1 MSLSVKRIPE
11 ARLGL
16 AALALVLL
24 IAALHF
30 GLLGRH
36 SMANNE
42 FITLRVVRLHTVGE
56 VIKDRVNN
64 NHSPGY
70 FLLVRAFTK
79 VFGDGQ
85 VALRFPSAFFSFVGI
100 LALWRLGAFLYGR
113 RLGLLALAFAGLS
126 QALLQLSGDTRMY
139 SMLFCALALALFAA
153 VRFLEG
159 GGARYGALLV
169 AAGLIGLSAQLLYI
183 IGPLCLAAWCAW
195 NWRTFSK
202 RRAWLIFCAVLP
214 IILFIPIIM
223 WWKSVQYKV
232 GVYKHP
238 HPINLFTV
246 FRNVTALFFG
256 DPEFFREDSDLGRW
270 NFLLIVAGLVLTLR
284 AAKKGKTEGGAPAPL
299 ETRYLGLLWLWCLAP
314 VVLIA
319 LSGMKSD
326 DNVIKLWRYYVM
338 TASAAPLLLV
348 AMVEALGRMG
358 RPRWAAAAA
367 VYMLLTI
374 LLTTVNFIRWDG
386 PGLREVAQYIQPKL
400 QAGDVVIASMMRRRT
415 DSFIY
420 YGMKTRPLEVP
431 YEMTD
436 LEVTGGKP
444 LQPILPW
451 LRAQCAPH
459 KRLWA
464 IYYNHKDD
472 LLYKAV
478 KGAKAEFTPLEKKL
492 YVGGETSVGLYE
504 IHVVKAEDAAGSA
517 TAPGAMEIRPV
528 GAAPEGVRL
537 PE

>member
-11 ARLGL
+11 ARLGWI
-16 AALALVLL
+16 ALALVLL
-24 IAALHF
+24 VAALHF

-42 FITLRVVRLHTVGE
+42 FITLRVVRLQTARE
-56 VIKDRVNN
+56 VVIDRVNN

-85 VALRFPSAFFSFVGI
+85 VALRFPSALFSFIGI

-126 QALLQLSGDTRMY
+126 QALLQLSNDTRMY
-139 SMLFCALALALFAA
+139 SMLFCALALALYAA

-183 IGPLCLAAWCAW
+183 IGPLCLGAWCAW
-195 NWRTFSK
+195 NWRVFSK
-202 RRAWLIFCAVLP
+202 RRAWLLFCAILP
-214 IILFIPIIM
+214 ILLFLPVIM

-238 HPINLFTV
+238 HPINLFLV

-270 NFLLIVAGLVLTLR
+270 NFLLVVAGLALTLR
-284 AAKKGKTEGGAPAPL
+284 AAKRGQAEGGEAAPL
-299 ETRYLGLLWLWCLAP
+299 ATRYLGLLWLWCLAP
-314 VVLIA
+314 VTLIA
-319 LSGMKSD
+319 ISGMKSD

-338 TASAAPLLLV
+338 AASAAPLLLV

-358 RPRWAAAAA
+358 RPKWAAGVAA
-367 VYMLLTI
+367 YMLLTI
-374 LLTTVNFIRWDG
+374 LATTINFIRWDG
-386 PGLREVAQYIQPKL
+386 PGLREVAQYIQPRLKP
-400 QAGDVVIASMMRRRT
+400 GDVVVASMTRRRT
-415 DSFIY
+415 DAFIY

-444 LQPILPW
+444 LQPIMPW
-451 LRAQCAPH
+451 LRRQCAPH
-459 KRLWA
+459 ARLWA

-472 LLYKAV
+472 LLYKVV
-478 KGAKAEFTPLEKKL
+478 KGAREEFAPLEKKL

-504 IHVVKAEDAAGSA
+504 IHVAKTADAASSA
-517 TAPGAMEIRPV
+517 TAPDGAEIQPV
-528 GAAPEGVRL
+528 AAPAGVRL